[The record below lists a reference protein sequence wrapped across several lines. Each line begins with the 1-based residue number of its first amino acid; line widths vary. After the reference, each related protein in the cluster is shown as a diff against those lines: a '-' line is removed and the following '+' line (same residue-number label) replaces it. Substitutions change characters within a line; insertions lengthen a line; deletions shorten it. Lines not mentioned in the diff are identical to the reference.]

1 VSLGDLF
8 DFLIAHAGLMSAIVP
23 ILVAIALRIFF
34 GGGRVTNVLVSLAT
48 VWFTVNVLATPYS
61 FAMQQDIERVR
72 QLFR

>member
-8 DFLIAHAGLMSAIVP
+8 DFLIAHAGLMSAIAP